1 MSSRVGRWS
10 RGRGRGRGAAG
21 RSDGG
26 GRGFGGG
33 RGGGRGR
40 GRGKEKDC
48 LGYKLL
54 GECARQETG
63 ECPYLHS
70 NRVRTV
76 HESVT
81 IPNRVPM
88 ASALKGD
95 FTRSLKKLC
104 ECRLRV
110 SSDNTVDIVVS
121 QHNATYLK
129 KLREEYEVLVSQ
141 LYSIGP
147 GWCYIHR
154 DGVEQ
159 CENGSL
165 LKFRP
170 YQGRLPPAPGQISPT
185 VILRELYIAEEADDG
200 RCQAVTVENPL
211 RQSETKEG
219 LHRAIDRVH
228 GEEVAFN
235 PKENRRDVGVKI
247 IKDHEVHMREMLKGA
262 LEWFCAEKREKGSFV
277 LKLEARFGK
286 VLWRNIP
293 EDVSECAL
301 GLTNFSHLCFSDTN
315 HPRIFNTNV
324 KREGVEAVKAE
335 VADGKKKTLL
345 ETFDIKFTVPGETER
360 VSVDVRLKFD
370 GRKPTVLLVKKNEA
384 KVVVFDVLSLHRDH
398 DIRMTLNFYEIV
410 SPELYRVVQQL
421 LREVSYDVDKQTLTL
436 PPRSRELS
444 VNFIR
449 HKKREAYCIDDKLL
463 LTITSIEEYKDP
475 LSELDLSGYHSDPHI
490 EIEFHNC
497 AWECA
502 FGRDVG
508 LPPEKCL
515 ALHMENPAVSPEI
528 ARAIP
533 HPWQPEHILEEFQEF
548 WESLDTLNETLGP
561 LH

>member
-1 MSSRVGRWS
+1 MPVL
-10 RGRGRGRGAAG
+10 AQQQ
-21 RSDGG
+21 SD
-26 GRGFGGG
+26 
-33 RGGGRGR
+33 
-40 GRGKEKDC
+40 
-48 LGYKLL
+48 
-54 GECARQETG
+54 
-63 ECPYLHS
+63 
-70 NRVRTV
+70 
-76 HESVT
+76 
-81 IPNRVPM
+81 
-88 ASALKGD
+88 
-95 FTRSLKKLC
+95 
-104 ECRLRV
+104 
-110 SSDNTVDIVVS
+110 VDIVVS
-121 QHNATYLK
+121 QNNARYLK

-141 LYSIGP
+141 LYPIGP

-170 YQGRLPPAPGQISPT
+170 YQGRLPPAPGQISLGS
-185 VILRELYIAEEADDG
+185 ILRELYIAEEEADG
-200 RCQAVTVENPL
+200 GKCQAVTVENPP

-219 LHRAIDRVH
+219 LHRAIDRAH
-228 GEEVAFN
+228 GEEAALN

-262 LEWFCAEKREKGSFV
+262 LEWFCAEKREKGPFV

-293 EDVSECAL
+293 EDVAECAL
-301 GLTNFSHLCFSDTN
+301 ELTNFSHLCFSDTK
-315 HPRIFNTNV
+315 HSRIFNTNV

-335 VADGKKKTLL
+335 VADERISLL

-384 KVVVFDVLSLHRDH
+384 KVVVFNVLSLHRDH
-398 DIRMTLNFYEIV
+398 DIRMTLNVYEIVQPEV
-410 SPELYRVVQQL
+410 SPELYRVVHQL
-421 LREVSYDVDKQTLTL
+421 LREVSYDVDRETLTL

-475 LSELDLSGYHSDPHI
+475 PSELDLSQSSGYHSDPHI

-533 HPWQPEHILEEFQEF
+533 HPWQPEHILEEFQDF
-548 WESLDTLNETLGP
+548 WESLDSLNETLGP

>member
-141 LYSIGP
+141 L
-147 GWCYIHR
+147 
-154 DGVEQ
+154 
-159 CENGSL
+159 
-165 LKFRP
+165 
-170 YQGRLPPAPGQISPT
+170 
-185 VILRELYIAEEADDG
+185 
-200 RCQAVTVENPL
+200 
-211 RQSETKEG
+211 
-219 LHRAIDRVH
+219 
-228 GEEVAFN
+228 
-235 PKENRRDVGVKI
+235 
-247 IKDHEVHMREMLKGA
+247 
-262 LEWFCAEKREKGSFV
+262 
-277 LKLEARFGK
+277 
-286 VLWRNIP
+286 
-293 EDVSECAL
+293 VS
-301 GLTNFSHLCFSDTN
+301 
-315 HPRIFNTNV
+315 R
-324 KREGVEAVKAE
+324 
-335 VADGKKKTLL
+335 
-345 ETFDIKFTVPGETER
+345 
-360 VSVDVRLKFD
+360 
-370 GRKPTVLLVKKNEA
+370 
-384 KVVVFDVLSLHRDH
+384 
-398 DIRMTLNFYEIV
+398 
-410 SPELYRVVQQL
+410 
-421 LREVSYDVDKQTLTL
+421 
-436 PPRSRELS
+436 
-444 VNFIR
+444 
-449 HKKREAYCIDDKLL
+449 
-463 LTITSIEEYKDP
+463 
-475 LSELDLSGYHSDPHI
+475 
-490 EIEFHNC
+490 
-497 AWECA
+497 
-502 FGRDVG
+502 
-508 LPPEKCL
+508 
-515 ALHMENPAVSPEI
+515 
-528 ARAIP
+528 
-533 HPWQPEHILEEFQEF
+533 
-548 WESLDTLNETLGP
+548 
-561 LH
+561 